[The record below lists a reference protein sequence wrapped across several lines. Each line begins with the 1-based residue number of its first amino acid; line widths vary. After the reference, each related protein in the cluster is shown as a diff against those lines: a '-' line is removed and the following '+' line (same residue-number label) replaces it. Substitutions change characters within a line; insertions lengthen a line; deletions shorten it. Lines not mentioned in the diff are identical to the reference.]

1 MGYYLRL
8 IWLFIRASIQREV
21 AFRANFFVNF
31 LHTALNLL
39 AGIAGVF
46 ILFGQVETFHGW
58 TFGQALVLLGIYLL
72 VGALQRLF
80 IRPGLDTLAGM
91 EGEVWEGRFDFTLL
105 KPVDTQFLVS
115 FRSWRLWAAG
125 DLALSLL
132 VLGAGLARL
141 EGRPGPAGLAAFI
154 IALAASITIVY
165 AVLLLLTS
173 GIFWYQ
179 GAPLT
184 WVFDSVIQLGR
195 YPVRIYP
202 GWLRLV
208 LSWVVPVGFITTV
221 PAEAL
226 TGQVST
232 MELLGGV
239 VLAAA
244 LLIAASLFFR
254 LSLRRYS
261 SASS

>member
-1 MGYYLRL
+1 MGYHLRL
-8 IWLFIRASIQREV
+8 VWLFIRTSLQREV
-21 AFRANFFVNF
+21 AFRANFFINI

-39 AGIAGVF
+39 AGIAGVA

-91 EGEVWEGRFDFTLL
+91 EGEIWEGRFDFTLL

-115 FRSWRLWAAG
+115 FRSWRPWAAG
-125 DLALSLL
+125 DTALSLV
-132 VLGAGLARL
+132 VLGVGLARL
-141 EGRPGPAGLAAFI
+141 EGRPAMADLAGFLV
-154 IALAASITIVY
+154 ALVASITIVY

-195 YPVRIYP
+195 YPVGIYP
-202 GWLRLV
+202 GWLRLL

-226 TGQVST
+226 TGQVSAL
-232 MELLGGV
+232 ELLGGAA
-239 VLAAA
+239 LAAA
-244 LLIAASLFFR
+244 LLVAASRFFR